1 MKKNRIISAV
11 SALAI
16 VSSGATALTAGAEYH
31 TYFGVDCQKMLES
44 YNCKIDELNSN
55 ENYTECPQTLRELF
69 IRNNHVQNAYAKSGQ
84 LTGGEI
90 EHMWFSEQERISS
103 NHNDIQLDESVLVS
117 SVIADYELY
126 DYMDIIF
133 STPFEN
139 EEQLSELINNNF
151 EEYKQNFD
159 IAYITSQYIDRG
171 EEKSECKGF
180 EIVFKSPEH
189 QFNYDIAE
197 SIYSFFNGE
206 YAIKEAGIQFDGRG
220 NEHKLFY
227 WSEPLN
233 ISVNSIE
240 GINTALTDNNLPA
253 QLSANQDK
261 IRLDYS
267 ENITVD
273 GRNAVIDFLFNN
285 YDVEFGTRTYYTETT
300 GTCIDLTTTQTVT
313 DNFHEIN
320 ILQKS
325 VLQDMSTTLMG
336 DSNCD
341 GDVNIA
347 DAVLVQQFIVNP
359 DKYTLSEQG
368 KLNADVFNTGDGV
381 TMSDA
386 LEIQLMIANN

>member
-16 VSSGATALTAGAEYH
+16 VSSGATVLDAGAEYH

-44 YNCKIDELNSN
+44 YNRKIDELNSN
-55 ENYTECPQTLRELF
+55 ENYTECPQALRELF
-69 IRNNHVQNAYAKSGQ
+69 EKNSHVQNAYAKARQ

-90 EHMWFSEQERISS
+90 ENMWFSEQERINS
-103 NHNDIQLDESVLVS
+103 NHDTAELDSSVLIS
-117 SVIADYELY
+117 SVIADYKLY
-126 DYMDIIF
+126 DYMDVIF
-133 STPFEN
+133 GTPFES
-139 EEQLSELINNNF
+139 EEQLSELIDSNF
-151 EEYKQNFD
+151 SQYRQNFD
-159 IAYITSQYIDRG
+159 IAYINSQYIDSG
-171 EEKSECKGF
+171 EEKNECKGF
-180 EIVFKSPEH
+180 EIVFNSSDR
-189 QFNYDIAE
+189 QLNCNIAE
-197 SIYSFFNGE
+197 SIYSFFSEE

-359 DKYTLSEQG
+359 DKYNLSEQG
-368 KLNADVFNTGDGV
+368 KYNADVYNTGDGI
-381 TMSDA
+381 TMADA